1 MQYLRSVLVTV
12 LFTVVLA
19 ACGNSEPTQSGSDAS
34 TTPVAATTPEP
45 ATAEQQAIQNK
56 ALSVEESAG
65 EAAADD
71 STTVIQQ
78 AMNTAASTTMP
89 RQTPVEWRYAEG
101 KYFMRLPSAQGT
113 SSAPGTIEVAEV
125 FWYGCPHCYNFDPY
139 IARWQQDLPDDV
151 RFVRIPVM
159 WNPTN
164 AIHARIYYT
173 AEALDILDK
182 AHGAVFDAIHRQG
195 KTLTKEKDIREFFA
209 GLGVSA
215 EDFDKTFRSFSVE
228 SKLKR
233 AAELTR
239 KYEISSVPILVI
251 DGKYVTKGPDVKS
264 FDDMLAV
271 ADELVLR
278 ERENR

>member
-1 MQYLRSVLVTV
+1 MQYLRSALITTLFAVL
-12 LFTVVLA
+12 LA
-19 ACGNSEPTQSGSDAS
+19 ACGNGEPTQSGPGAD
-34 TTPVAATTPEP
+34 TPPAAAPAPGPAAAEP
-45 ATAEQQAIQNK
+45 PAAQQA
-56 ALSVEESAG
+56 LPVEESAG
-65 EAAADD
+65 DPAPDD
-71 STTVIQQ
+71 ASAVVQQ
-78 AMNTAASTTMP
+78 ALNETAGAAKP
-89 RQTPVEWRYAEG
+89 RQTPIEWRYPEG
-101 KYFMRLPSAQGT
+101 KYFIRLPSAQGT
-113 SSAPGTIEVAEV
+113 SSAPGSIEVAEI

-139 IARWQQDLPDDV
+139 LSRWQQNLPDDV

-182 AHGAVFDAIHRQG
+182 VHPAVFEAMHRQG
-195 KTLTKEKDIREFFA
+195 KTLTKEKDIREFFS
-209 GLGVSA
+209 GFGVSS
-215 EDFDKTFRSFSVE
+215 EEFDKTFQSFSVE

-251 DGKYVTKGPDVKS
+251 DGKYVTKGPEVKS

-271 ADELVLR
+271 ADELILR
-278 ERENR
+278 EREDR